1 MSLSPSIVVPA
12 SSPSVEPYP
21 SAASPPLPSPK
32 YRAVYPEVIQR
43 LDFKIME
50 TPSPVLY
57 APPPMRED
65 GSYPPCDV
73 LRRNLPTTTMD
84 DAKPGHDVKFHGL
97 QGDVKHWNGTTGT
110 LVKYLEQEAHWMVR
124 RSGELEIVT
133 VEPDNLEP
141 LTVNNNQPSWN
152 DVVGFRVFRVGGTA
166 YLFIRGSMMSSVP
179 VNAIIIVAG
188 AVGFGVGVP
197 AYLLVLGALAVAPL
211 PSWNNVVGFGVS
223 TAYLLVLNNPLAALR
238 VLALVPLRVWLIAAF
253 AVAPLW
259 LMWTVGLVHISFYSL
274 SVFSPSTEPHPSEES
289 TPPPPPPPPPQH
301 EELPKGVRL
310 HILDYL
316 SNEDKMEAS
325 RLGQQPYRDCHV
337 SNGLERPIITTCLFS
352 ADENNTVD
360 AKRGIRLLQQLGRT
374 QKRNPRKKQTLQNH
388 HRIKVEN
395 VHRFGTVGA
404 SYECLCFLGLNA
416 TMVGVTA
423 LDMSVATQQTVNVPH
438 DFVGALVIMLPNLR
452 VLNLTNIAYD
462 IRFLKMNL
470 AVTCPSLEKIVWNNG
485 RNDALVGPLVREE
498 EFKEVLF
505 NSISAEG
512 DILVDCPN
520 LKEIEM
526 NNCRFNFIN
535 NRDLDVWSNDPNK
548 FLFHHCSENLE
559 RVSIK
564 NATTIGIDTN
574 TPIPQAELVKFV
586 RKVPSLRYF
595 SSDLTPDNIAMLQQE
610 RSDIVFE

>member
-1 MSLSPSIVVPA
+1 MSLPPSTVVPS
-12 SSPSVEPYP
+12 SSPTTEPYP
-21 SAASPPLPSPK
+21 SEASPRPSSSPK
-32 YRAVYPEVIQR
+32 CRAVYPEVIQM
-43 LDFKIME
+43 LDFIIIGK
-50 TPSPVLY
+50 PPPVLY
-57 APPPMRED
+57 APPPMSED

-110 LVKYLEQEAHWMVR
+110 LVKYLEQEAHWTVR
-124 RSGELEIVT
+124 RSGELKIVT

-141 LTVNNNQPSWN
+141 SWN
-152 DVVGFRVFRVGGTA
+152 DVVGFGVGG
-166 YLFIRGSMMSSVP
+166 
-179 VNAIIIVAG
+179 
-188 AVGFGVGVP
+188 
-197 AYLLVLGALAVAPL
+197 
-211 PSWNNVVGFGVS
+211 
-223 TAYLLVLNNPLAALR
+223 TAYLLVLNILAALR
-238 VLALVPLRVWLIAAF
+238 ALDVVPLRVWLIAALGAL

-259 LMWTVGLVHISFYSL
+259 LMWTVGLVHISFYSQF
-274 SVFSPSTEPHPSEES
+274 VFSPSTEPHPSEES
-289 TPPPPPPPPPQH
+289 TPPTPSQH
-301 EELPKGVRL
+301 EELPRGVRL
-310 HILDYL
+310 HILNYL
-316 SNEDKMEAS
+316 SNEDKMTAS

-470 AVTCPSLEKIVWNNG
+470 ADVCSDLEKIVWNNG
-485 RNDALVGPLVREE
+485 RNDTLVLEE
-498 EFKEVLF
+498 ELEVLY
-505 NSISAEG
+505 NSIDANDG
-512 DILVDCPN
+512 DILVDSPN

-526 NNCRFNFIN
+526 NNCRFRFS
-535 NRDLDVWSNDPNK
+535 DLDAWSNDPNK
-548 FLFHHCSENLE
+548 FLLHDCSTKKLE

-564 NATTIGIDTN
+564 NATATGTGTDIRFL
-574 TPIPQAELVKFV
+574 QAMLVKFV
-586 RKVPSLRYF
+586 RNTPSLRYF
-595 SSDLTPDNIAMLQQE
+595 SSDLTPDHITMLQSE